1 VACPAK
7 DAGRPRFDIAEI
19 VREHRRALEAEHP
32 LSPQQRR
39 VLTHIEQC
47 RTAALGGH
55 LDVCPSCD
63 YERPAY
69 NSCRDRHCP
78 KCQALAQER
87 WIAERRKHLL
97 NVGHFHVVFTLP
109 SELRNLARFR
119 PTKIYG
125 ALFAAASETLAEL
138 AHDRLHATLGTT
150 MVLHTWTR
158 DLRFHPH
165 VHAIVSAG
173 GLAHDGATWVP
184 CARTYLFP
192 VGVMGAL
199 LRGKM
204 MASLRSL
211 HAQGRFEG
219 FQDFEDPQG
228 FEALMRRIAKKPWNV
243 YAKKPFP
250 ESQHVL
256 EYLGRYTHRVGI
268 ANSRLLDVS
277 PKLVTFR
284 TKGDAVAT
292 LSPVSFLQRFV
303 QHVLPPGF
311 HKIRHFGLYASGM
324 AAKRSSAR
332 ELLATSAPSSEPV
345 PTTPKTLVQ
354 KLLELTGRD
363 ISHCPRCGAH
373 LESRP
378 LPPQSEA
385 SSPANARAPPPR
397 ELTACA

>member
-78 KCQALAQER
+78 KCQALAQEK
-87 WIAERRKHLL
+87 WLAERREHMLD
-97 NVGHFHVVFTLP
+97 VGHFHVVFTLP
-109 SELRNLARFR
+109 SELRKLARFR
-119 PTKIYG
+119 PATIYG
-125 ALFAAASETLAEL
+125 ALFAAASKTLAEL
-138 AHDRLHATLGTT
+138 AHGRLDATLGIT

-165 VHAIVSAG
+165 VHAIVTAG
-173 GLAHDGATWVP
+173 GLALDGARWIP
-184 CARTYLFP
+184 CAGKYLFP
-192 VGVMGAL
+192 VRVMGAL

-204 MASLRSL
+204 MASLRRL
-211 HAQGRFEG
+211 YAHGRLKG
-219 FQDFEDPQG
+219 FDDFEDPQG
-228 FEALMRRIAKKPWNV
+228 FELLLQRIAKKSWNV
-243 YAKKPFP
+243 YAKPPFR

-256 EYLGRYTHRVGI
+256 DYLGRYTHRVGI

-277 PKLVTFR
+277 STLITFR
-284 TKGDAVAT
+284 TKNGAVAT
-292 LSPVSFLQRFV
+292 LPPVEFLRRFV
-303 QHVLPPGF
+303 LHVLPPGF
-311 HKIRHFGLYASGM
+311 HKIRHFGIYASSMGAERS
-324 AAKRSSAR
+324 AAHLLTATDAPHADLERSTPR
-332 ELLATSAPSSEPV
+332 TLAE
-345 PTTPKTLVQ
+345 KILDI
-354 KLLELTGRD
+354 TGRD
-363 ISHCPRCGAH
+363 ISRCPRCGA
-373 LESRP
+373 LLVSRP
-378 LPPQSEA
+378 LPPPDARGPPLRE
-385 SSPANARAPPPR
+385 ANA
-397 ELTACA
+397 CA